1 MTPFSRDPITFGKLR
16 VPWQY
21 VDAGRSTNRNTSGS
35 LKEEK
40 MLWEHKK
47 SKEKDK
53 LLQDCFCL

>member
-21 VDAGRSTNRNTSGS
+21 VDAGRSTNRNTRGS

-47 SKEKDK
+47 SKGKDK
-53 LLQDCFCL
+53 LL